1 MGEVML
7 ERDLIAPGGTIV
19 CDNVLYNGYPYVPDH
34 FDSQPARRGFGND
47 IRDFNRFVYEHPE
60 LEQVVL
66 PIRDGVSILR
76 KKSAVPQAVPV
87 APQAKASDVPVQP
100 SAACEKKMATTQL
113 EHLRTMTSIV
123 ADTGDFDAIK
133 AFAPED
139 CTTNPSL
146 LLAAAKMP
154 KFLADLEQAAK
165 EAKAETGTDDVEALV
180 SEVCDRFAV
189 KVGLRLLE
197 LLPKEGRVSTEV
209 DAELS
214 FDTDATIAKAH
225 QLIKLY
231 AAHGISKDRILIK
244 LASTWES
251 IQACKVLEEQGIKCN
266 MTLLFSFAQAVACA
280 EAGATLISPFVGRIL
295 DWYKKNTD
303 KKEYTPDED
312 PGVQSVRRI
321 YRYYKKFGHQTIVM
335 GASFRNTG
343 QIIGLAGCDKL
354 TVAPKLLDELSKSNV
369 HFDQVLSS
377 TDVVCEDAKMS
388 FDEKSFRFS
397 LNQDAMATEKLAEGL
412 RGFVTDGRKL
422 REFVKETL
430 QLPKA

>member
-1 MGEVML
+1 MGREKMLSTPWAQEWEAKRTMFSYGEEMSTDPLEAMMLKQFVHMAKPKRVLEVGMFVGFGAVAMMEGCASATVTSLEIDPYLKGWLQECLQPFPEILNRHTIVLGPALDSLPKLSGQFDMVFVDANKAEYKRYVEVML

-225 QLIKLY
+225 
-231 AAHGISKDRILIK
+231 
-244 LASTWES
+244 
-251 IQACKVLEEQGIKCN
+251 
-266 MTLLFSFAQAVACA
+266 
-280 EAGATLISPFVGRIL
+280 
-295 DWYKKNTD
+295 
-303 KKEYTPDED
+303 
-312 PGVQSVRRI
+312 
-321 YRYYKKFGHQTIVM
+321 
-335 GASFRNTG
+335 
-343 QIIGLAGCDKL
+343 
-354 TVAPKLLDELSKSNV
+354 
-369 HFDQVLSS
+369 
-377 TDVVCEDAKMS
+377 
-388 FDEKSFRFS
+388 
-397 LNQDAMATEKLAEGL
+397 
-412 RGFVTDGRKL
+412 
-422 REFVKETL
+422 
-430 QLPKA
+430 